1 MNMTKKDIII
11 VGAGPAG
18 LVAAIN
24 LNREGFNVIVR
35 EKEDS
40 VGGPPGWHPSVH
52 TTPVGTDL
60 YKFIGID
67 LSEAFVDSTD
77 VLEIYMNGKLV
88 DGLKSMVAS
97 YGICNTERGHRESSL
112 DNILYRIAKKEK
124 VKFEFNK
131 PVTKEELNKAPE
143 GTIIATGLSPGVYD
157 WLGIEY
163 SVFSG
168 YWAYA
173 EVDKDFISNTFYFG
187 ITNEY
192 GYTCAKNGI
201 WYVLLFARRG
211 VSPETLD
218 KFKKQLES
226 IEGRT
231 FDKWNRFLGN
241 TPKEPRLFH
250 DKYILT
256 GTMAGFI
263 EPAFGG
269 GITGALV
276 SGKISS
282 MAVTDPEKAEIE
294 FNKYADGIKKVIER
308 KRKQK
313 GPYIVPL
320 KMGNIWFKLP

>member
-1 MNMTKKDIII
+1 MTKKDILI

-35 EKEDS
+35 EKEES
-40 VGGPPGWHPSVH
+40 VGGPRGWHPSVH
-52 TTPVGTDL
+52 TTPVGTKLFD
-60 YKFIGID
+60 YIGID

-77 VLEIYMNGKLV
+77 VLKLYMNGKEMEGMKSIIAT
-88 DGLKSMVAS
+88 DGM
-97 YGICNTERGHRESSL
+97 CNTERGYRESSL
-112 DNILYRIAKKEK
+112 DSILYRVAKKEG

-131 PVTKEELNKAPE
+131 PFTKQELITAPK

-173 EVDKDFISNTFYFG
+173 EVAKDFVSNRFYFG

-192 GYTCAKNGI
+192 GYTCAMNGI

-211 VSPETLD
+211 VSPETLEA
-218 KFKKQLES
+218 FKKQLES
-226 IEGRT
+226 IEGRS
-231 FDKWNRFLGN
+231 FDKWRNFLGH
-241 TPKEPRLFH
+241 TPKGPQLFYR
-250 DKYILT
+250 DFILT

-276 SGKISS
+276 SGKIASI
-282 MAVTDPEKAEIE
+282 AVTDPEKAETE
-294 FNKYADGIKKVIER
+294 FNRFADGIKKVIEK
-308 KRKQK
+308 KRKLK
-313 GPYIVPL
+313 GKYMPKL
-320 KMGNIWFKLP
+320 KMGDVWFKLP

>member
-1 MNMTKKDIII
+1 MVKKDIII

-52 TTPVGTDL
+52 TTPVGSDL
-60 YKFIGID
+60 FNYIGID

-77 VLEIYMNGKLV
+77 VLKIYMNGKEV
-88 DGLKSMVAS
+88 GDLKSMIAS
-97 YGICNTERGHRESSL
+97 HGMCNTERGHRESSL
-112 DNILYRIAKKEK
+112 DSILYRIANKEG

-131 PVTKEELNKAPE
+131 PFTKEDFNTAPK
-143 GTIIATGLSPGVYD
+143 GTIIATGLSPGIYD
-157 WLGIEY
+157 WLGIEF

-173 EVDKDFISNTFYFG
+173 EVEKNLVSNKFYFG
-187 ITNEY
+187 LTNEY
-192 GYTCAKNGI
+192 GYTCAMNGI

-211 VSPETLD
+211 VTPEVLEA
-218 KFKKQLES
+218 FKKQLES
-226 IEGRT
+226 IEGRS
-231 FDKWNRFLGN
+231 FDKWRRFLGN
-241 TPKEPRLFH
+241 TPKGPCLFYK
-250 DKYILT
+250 DFILT
-256 GTMAGFI
+256 GTMAGFV

-276 SGKISS
+276 SGKISAI
-282 MAVTDPEKAEIE
+282 AVTDPKKAEVE
-294 FNKYADGIKKVIER
+294 FNRFADGIKKVIER
-308 KRKQK
+308 KRKRRGK
-313 GPYIVPL
+313 YMPSL
-320 KMGNIWFKLP
+320 RMGKIWFKLP

>member
-1 MNMTKKDIII
+1 MTENDIII

-24 LNREGFNVIVR
+24 LNHEGFNVIVR

-40 VGGPPGWHPSVH
+40 VGGPRGWHPSVH
-52 TTPVGTDL
+52 TTPLGTEL
-60 YKFIGID
+60 FNYIGID

-77 VLEIYMNGKLV
+77 VLKIYMNGKEM
-88 DGLKSMVAS
+88 DGLKPMIATH
-97 YGICNTERGHRESSL
+97 GMCNTERGYRESSL
-112 DNILYRIAKKEK
+112 DNILYRIAKKEG
-124 VKFEFNK
+124 VKFEFK
-131 PVTKEELNKAPE
+131 RPFTKKDFDTAPK
-143 GTIIATGLSPGVYD
+143 GTIIATGLSPGIYD

-173 EVDKDFISNTFYFG
+173 EVEKDFVSNSFYFG

-192 GYTCAKNGI
+192 GYTCAMNGI

-211 VSPETLD
+211 VTPETLET
-218 KFKKQLES
+218 FKRQLES
-226 IEGRT
+226 IEGRS
-231 FDKWNRFLGN
+231 FDKWRNFLGH
-241 TPKEPRLFH
+241 TPKTTRLFFK
-250 DKYILT
+250 DFILT
-256 GTMAGFI
+256 GTMAGFV

-282 MAVTDPEKAEIE
+282 IAVTDPEKAEIE
-294 FNKYADGIKKVIER
+294 FKRFTDGIIKVIER
-308 KRKQK
+308 KRKLK
-313 GPYIVPL
+313 GKYMPTL
-320 KMGNIWFKLP
+320 KMGEVWFQLP